1 MDVETAMNCLWAEV
15 ARYNENSRV
24 REAWQTLKA
33 AVEIDNSAQQ
43 PQHKISTLPCKWGYA
58 KCVFDV
64 CFERCDTCKVTKT
77 A

>member
-1 MDVETAMNCLWAEV
+1 MNCLWAEV

-43 PQHKISTLPCKWGYA
+43 LKAKIAACADRLSAIPTWEKYQCEI
-58 KCVFDV
+58 DV
-64 CFERCDTCKVTKT
+64 LVSDLRQLSAV
-77 A
+77 

>member
-1 MDVETAMNCLWAEV
+1 MTDRQMAIIERALELHGMGDELI
-15 ARYNENSRV
+15 
-24 REAWQTLKA
+24 EAWQALKS
-33 AVEIDNSAQQ
+33 AVEIDISIQQ
-43 PQHKISTLPCKWGYA
+43 PQHKISTRPCKWGYA

>member
-1 MDVETAMNCLWAEV
+1 MTERQMAIIERALELHGMGDEIIE
-15 ARYNENSRV
+15 ARQ
-24 REAWQTLKA
+24 ALKA
-33 AVEIDNSAQQ
+33 AVEIDNSIQQ
-43 PQHKISTLPCKWGYA
+43 PQPKISTLPCKWGYA